1 MKNPHPL
8 ISIIIPAY
16 NCEETI
22 VRCVDSI
29 LRLTWGN
36 KEIIIID
43 DGSTDATPD
52 ILKGYGG
59 DIRIIK
65 TPNAGPSRARN
76 IGVREATGEFIAFT
90 DSDCIVAENW
100 LDELFKGF
108 VSEKTAGVGGDQQS
122 PADDTLFGINIHTF
136 MKSVGFVADYLK
148 IQDRL
153 IRTRHNPTCNVMY
166 RRDVLLEAGL
176 FDEALWPGEDVD
188 IDLKISRLG
197 YELYYNPGA
206 VVWHYRPKDAGAFS
220 RMMRRYGWAQAYLVR
235 KYGLFRLIH
244 YVPFFTA
251 ALVGG
256 LIALAIIKM
265 VLFVGLSILAL
276 FFITLIFTLKTKS
289 FKLGA
294 YFLFLF
300 FILLFNWNLGFAKGI
315 ISGVRE

>member
-59 DIRIIK
+59 AIRIIR

-90 DSDCIVAENW
+90 DSDCVVAEDW
-100 LDELFKGF
+100 LDKLFKGF

-122 PADDTLFGINIHTF
+122 PADDTPFGKNINAF

-188 IDLKISRLG
+188 IDLKITRCG

-206 VVWHYRPKDAGAFS
+206 VVRHYRPKDAGAFS

-251 ALVGG
+251 ALIGG

-265 VLFVGLSILAL
+265 ALFVGLSILAL

-289 FKLGA
+289 FKLGV

-315 ISGVRE
+315 ISGARE

>member
-59 DIRIIK
+59 YIRIIR

-90 DSDCIVAENW
+90 DSDCIVAEDW
-100 LDELFKGF
+100 LDELFRGF

-122 PADDTLFGINIHTF
+122 PADDTPFGKNIHAF

-166 RRDVLLEAGL
+166 HREVLLEAGL

-206 VVWHYRPKDAGAFS
+206 VVCHYRPKDAGAFS

-256 LIALAIIKM
+256 LIALAIIKT

-276 FFITLIFTLKTKS
+276 LFITLIFTLKTKS
-289 FKLGA
+289 LKLGV

-300 FILLFNWNLGFAKGI
+300 FILLYNWNLGFAKGI
-315 ISGVRE
+315 ISGAR

>member
-52 ILKGYGG
+52 ILKRYGG
-59 DIRIIK
+59 VIRIIR

-76 IGVREATGEFIAFT
+76 TGVREATGEFIAFT
-90 DSDCIVAENW
+90 DSDCIVAEDW

-108 VSEKTAGVGGDQQS
+108 ISEKTAGVGGDQKS
-122 PADDTLFGINIHTF
+122 PADDTPFGKNIHAF

-148 IQDRL
+148 IQDKL

-166 RRDVLLEAGL
+166 RREVLLEAGL

-188 IDLKISRLG
+188 IDLKITRLG
-197 YELYYNPGA
+197 YELYYNPRA

-289 FKLGA
+289 FKLGI

-300 FILLFNWNLGFAKGI
+300 FILLYNWNLGFAKGI
-315 ISGVRE
+315 ISGAR

>member
-22 VRCVDSI
+22 VRCVASI
-29 LRLTWGN
+29 LHLTWGN

-59 DIRIIK
+59 DIRIIR

-90 DSDCIVAENW
+90 DSDCIVAEDW

-122 PADDTLFGINIHTF
+122 PADDTPFGKNIHAF

-166 RRDVLLEAGL
+166 RREVLLEAGL

-188 IDLKISRLG
+188 IDLKITRLG

-206 VVWHYRPKDAGAFS
+206 VVWHYRAKDAGAFS

-256 LIALAIIKM
+256 LIALAIIKT

-289 FKLGA
+289 LKLGA

-300 FILLFNWNLGFAKGI
+300 FILLYNWNLGFAKGI
-315 ISGVRE
+315 ISGVR

>member
-52 ILKGYGG
+52 ILKGYGS
-59 DIRIIK
+59 DIRIIR

-122 PADDTLFGINIHTF
+122 PADDTPFGKNIHAF

-206 VVWHYRPKDAGAFS
+206 VVWHYRPKDVGAFS

-265 VLFVGLSILAL
+265 MLFVGLSILTL
-276 FFITLIFTLKTKS
+276 FLITFIFTLKTKS
-289 FKLGA
+289 LKLGV

-300 FILLFNWNLGFAKGI
+300 FILMFNWNLGFAKGI
-315 ISGVRE
+315 ISGAK

>member
-1 MKNPHPL
+1 MKNPHPF

-59 DIRIIK
+59 AIRIIRM
-65 TPNAGPSRARN
+65 PNAGPSRARN

-90 DSDCIVAENW
+90 DSDCIVAEDW

-122 PADDTLFGINIHTF
+122 PADDTPFGKNINAF

-153 IRTRHNPTCNVMY
+153 IRTQHNPTCNVMY
-166 RRDVLLEAGL
+166 RREVLLEAGL

-188 IDLKISRLG
+188 IDLKISWLG

-206 VVWHYRPKDAGAFS
+206 VVWHYRPRDAGAFS
-220 RMMRRYGWAQAYLVR
+220 RMMRRYGRAQAYLVR

-256 LIALAIIKM
+256 LIALAIIKI

-300 FILLFNWNLGFAKGI
+300 FILLYNWNLGFAKGI
-315 ISGVRE
+315 ISGAR

>member
-8 ISIIIPAY
+8 ISIIVPAY
-16 NCEETI
+16 NCEKTI

-29 LRLTWGN
+29 LRLTWEN

-43 DGSTDATPD
+43 DGSMDATQD

-59 DIRIIK
+59 DIRIIR

-90 DSDCIVAENW
+90 DSDCIVAEDW

-122 PADDTLFGINIHTF
+122 PADDTPFGKNIHAF

-148 IQDRL
+148 TQDKL
-153 IRTRHNPTCNVMY
+153 IRTQHNPTCNVMY
-166 RRDVLLEAGL
+166 RKGALLEAGL

-188 IDLKISRLG
+188 IDLKITRLG

-251 ALVGG
+251 VLVGG

-265 VLFVGLSILAL
+265 VLFVGFSLLAL
-276 FFITLIFTLKTKS
+276 FFIYLIFTLKTKS
-289 FKLGA
+289 FKLGT

-300 FILLFNWNLGFAKGI
+300 FILLYNWNLGFAKGI
-315 ISGVRE
+315 ISGAR

>member
-29 LRLTWGN
+29 LRLTWKN

-52 ILKGYGG
+52 ILKKYGG
-59 DIRIIK
+59 VIHIIR

-76 IGVREATGEFIAFT
+76 IGVHDAKGEFIAFT

-108 VSEKTAGVGGDQQS
+108 VSQKTAGVGGDQQS
-122 PADDTLFGINIHTF
+122 PMDDSPFGKNIHAF

-148 IQDRL
+148 TQDKL
-153 IRTRHNPTCNVMY
+153 IRTQHNPTCNVMY
-166 RRDVLLEAGL
+166 RKKVLLEAGL

-188 IDLKISRLG
+188 IDLKITRLG

-206 VVWHYRPKDAGAFS
+206 IVWHYRPKDTSTFAG
-220 RMMRRYGWAQAYLVR
+220 MMRRYGWAQAYLVR

-244 YVPFFTA
+244 YVPFLTTA
-251 ALVGG
+251 LTVG
-256 LIALAIIKM
+256 LIAIAIMKTG
-265 VLFVGLSILAL
+265 LFVKLLILVI
-276 FFITLIFTLKTKS
+276 FCVTLLFTLKTKS
-289 FKLGA
+289 FKSGV

-300 FILLFNWNLGFAKGI
+300 FILLYNWNLGFLNGI
-315 ISGVRE
+315 TSGARE

>member
-1 MKNPHPL
+1 MVNNTTN
-8 ISIIIPAY
+8 ITIIIPAY
-16 NCEETI
+16 NCRDTI
-22 VRCVDSI
+22 AKCVDSLLA
-29 LRLTWGN
+29 LRWPH
-36 KEIIIID
+36 KEIIIVD
-43 DGSTDATPD
+43 DCSTDGTPE
-52 ILKGYGG
+52 ILARYG
-59 DIRIIK
+59 DAIRVIRS
-65 TPNAGPSRARN
+65 PNGGPSRARN
-76 IGVREATGEFIAFT
+76 IAVREAQGEFIAFT
-90 DSDCIVAENW
+90 DSDCIVAEDW
-100 LDELFKGF
+100 LDELFRGF

-122 PADDTLFGINIHTF
+122 PADDTPFGKNIHAF

-166 RRDVLLEAGL
+166 RREVLLEAGL

-206 VVWHYRPKDAGAFS
+206 VVCHYRPKDAGAFS
-220 RMMRRYGWAQAYLVR
+220 RMMRRYGWAQSYLVR

-256 LIALAIIKM
+256 LIALAIIKT

-276 FFITLIFTLKTKS
+276 LFITLIFTLKTKS
-289 FKLGA
+289 LKLGV

-300 FILLFNWNLGFAKGI
+300 FILLYNWNLGFAKGI
-315 ISGVRE
+315 ISGAR